1 MESWPGKMELHMSE
15 AGDAPRSTE
24 RLMIIMEALSRA
36 AAHGLRLTD
45 LIEATELGKTTAHRL
60 LNGLADQGLVDFDE
74 ETGRYFIGIRL
85 LSWASAA
92 RNRFGIAKLAEP
104 ALTRLARETQD
115 TIYLVGKVGDHAVCL
130 DSREG
135 TFPIK
140 VLTLNVGDQR
150 PLGIGAGSMAILA
163 AMSDPEVERVLA
175 QQRQERSRYA
185 FSDAKLREMIAFTRR
200 QGYAYN
206 DTHIYEDMAE
216 MTGMAAV
223 AVALRRSD
231 GRPAG
236 AIHVT
241 AVTPRLS
248 GERRGE
254 VVAMV
259 LEECRRLEEEIRPIL
274 DDGIPATR
282 AGF

>member
-1 MESWPGKMELHMSE
+1 MELKTTE
-15 AGDAPRSTE
+15 GGDAPRSTE
-24 RLMIIMEALSRA
+24 RLMIIMETLSRA
-36 AAHGLRLTD
+36 SAHGLRLTD
-45 LIEATELGKTTAHRL
+45 IVEATELGKTTAHRL

-104 ALTRLARETQD
+104 ALTRLARKTQD
-115 TIYLVGKVGDHAVCL
+115 TVYLVGKIGDHAVCL

-150 PLGIGAGSMAILA
+150 PLGVGAGSMAIMA
-163 AMSDPEVERVLA
+163 AMSDPEIERVMA
-175 QQRQERSRYA
+175 QQQAERLRYA
-185 FSDAKLREMIAFTRR
+185 FSDDRLRDMVAFTR
-200 QGYAYN
+200 QHGYAFS
-206 DTHIYEDMAE
+206 DTHIYKDMAE

-231 GRPAG
+231 GQPAG

-241 AVTPRLS
+241 AVTPRLTGTRRENVVS
-248 GERRGE
+248 MVVEERQ
-254 VVAMV
+254 
-259 LEECRRLEEEIRPIL
+259 RLEDEIRPML
-274 DDGIPATR
+274 DAGIGTTR
-282 AGF
+282 VHLA